1 MYDIN
6 LLEKIPQN
14 PGVYLMKNISDEI
27 MYVGK
32 AKNLNK
38 RVKQYF
44 DRNLVEK
51 RGPKIVKMVSMIEDI
66 EYIVTETEVEAL
78 ILENNLIKEYSPK
91 YNTLLRDDKTYPY
104 IKITTVEKFPRICI
118 TRKIEKDNNKYFG
131 PFTDIT
137 ALNKVIDLLKELF
150 KLRYCD
156 YAKLP
161 KKECIYC
168 QMDKCMAPCIN
179 KCDEIYKNNIE
190 QIIKILSG
198 NNKEINEYLNKKML
212 EASDNLLFEDAAK
225 YRDLINYINKITL
238 KQNIN
243 NDFDS
248 QDIIAYEMVDNK
260 AIVVIFFIRN
270 GKMINRVHYF
280 LDNAEKNEVL
290 SSFIKQYYSNIVYFP
305 NEIIIGE
312 NIDEYDIIK
321 AWLNEK
327 SNGIKLTITQKG
339 HKNKLYELAKKN
351 AKLII
356 SEDLKKIEHKEEKFN
371 KEILELKEIT
381 GLSNINKIESYD
393 ISNTSGILNV
403 ASMVV
408 FEDGQFKKNA
418 YRKFKLNVIGADDY
432 ACMKE
437 VIHRRFTDEKMKFYP
452 DILLIDGGKGQVNVV
467 ENVLK
472 DLDIDISVCGM
483 VKDDNHKT
491 RGLYFKNKEYVL
503 KKSLNLITRIQDE
516 THNFAVNYHSLLRTK
531 EMLHSVLEDI
541 EGIGQKKRILL
552 MDYFGSIDK
561 IFNATKEELSKVKGL
576 NKKDIEN
583 IYNFFKK

>member
-44 DRNLVEK
+44 DKNLVEK

-78 ILENNLIKEYSPK
+78 ILENNLIKEYNPK

-104 IKITTVEKFPRICI
+104 IKITTAEKFPRICI

-516 THNFAVNYHSLLRTK
+516 THNFAINYHSLLRTK

-561 IFNATKEELSKVKGL
+561 ISNATKEELSKIKGL

-583 IYNFFKK
+583 IYNFYKK